1 MHLSS
6 RVHHVHCDIGCTKDK
21 VKPPLKKEGAL
32 LTSKHEDCQRHARS
46 FILALFAAVIGPG
59 RNVRSVVHCKSRIRT
74 SFMPSSLPSLPLKR
88 SIQLVRKT
96 PWPTDFLASHRRP
109 LALHASERRCC
120 TPPGGP
126 GGQLHRIF
134 SARLRLARLPLFFC
148 EMKSFPPPSVR
159 ARPSSVCE
167 VLPHYTSSL
176 SLSFSLARR
185 GA

>member
-21 VKPPLKKEGAL
+21 VKAPLKKEGRSPPHFKARGL
-32 LTSKHEDCQRHARS
+32 SKTRA
-46 FILALFAAVIGPG
+46 FVLALFAAVIGPG

-74 SFMPSSLPSLPLKR
+74 SFMPSSLLPLKR

-109 LALHASERRCC
+109 RPAACWPCMRTQMLHSARAR
-120 TPPGGP
+120 PPGGPEGGP

-134 SARLRLARLPLFFC
+134 SARLRLARLPLFFA
-148 EMKSFPPPSVR
+148 K
-159 ARPSSVCE
+159 
-167 VLPHYTSSL
+167 
-176 SLSFSLARR
+176 
-185 GA
+185 